1 LINLNFYGYGKE
13 EIRFRVIRNEFEINT
28 FISIYIIVMDSI
40 DQRLIELIEKYSHLY
55 DKNSY
60 DKIKIQNLCSNIL
73 YTATVNQIT
82 IK

>member
-1 LINLNFYGYGKE
+1 
-13 EIRFRVIRNEFEINT
+13 
-28 FISIYIIVMDSI
+28 MDSI

-55 DKNSY
+55 DKNSSDY